1 MEMLTV
7 HWHHCVHQYNN
18 VQVCD
23 DERVRL
29 DAEFSAACKE
39 VQDLRRDYRKHLR
52 NTEKCKN
59 QLQGLMQKQAKQNE
73 IDRYNVLIV

>member
-1 MEMLTV
+1 M
-7 HWHHCVHQYNN
+7 
-18 VQVCD
+18 
-23 DERVRL
+23 
-29 DAEFSAACKE
+29 ACKE

-73 IDRYNVLIV
+73 IDRYNNYYRYNYVCTYCVIIDKYMYNNYVL